1 MVIIMG
7 KKNKKCK
14 YLSEWICDDR
24 PRPMD
29 TEVAAMTDEE
39 LEDEFQ
45 RRFGQFLP
53 KNAQD
58 NRD

>member
-1 MVIIMG
+1 MG
-7 KKNKKCK
+7 KKNKKRK

-24 PRPMD
+24 PRPKD

-39 LEDEFQ
+39 LEEEFQ

>member
-1 MVIIMG
+1 MG
-7 KKNKKCK
+7 KKNKKRK

-39 LEDEFQ
+39 LEEEFQ

-53 KNAQD
+53 KNAHD
-58 NRD
+58 SRD

>member
-1 MVIIMG
+1 MG
-7 KKNKKCK
+7 KKNKKRK

-29 TEVAAMTDEE
+29 TEVAVMTDEE
-39 LEDEFQ
+39 LEEEFQ

>member
-1 MVIIMG
+1 MVIIMV
-7 KKNKKCK
+7 KKNKKRK

-24 PRPMD
+24 PRTMD

-39 LEDEFQ
+39 LEEEFQ

-53 KNAQD
+53 KNAHD
-58 NRD
+58 SRD